1 MYKYILK
8 CLTNVYLDMLVISL
22 LLHFQY
28 SDFVKRFRKSVSQ
41 CLSEN
46 NEDFTHFINFKVK
59 NYPEKKL
66 CIYKMYYVFQS
77 YFISLKSLNH
87 TLDLNLINTDI
98 IYQMNRGIK
107 I

>member
-66 CIYKMYYVFQS
+66 CIYTTSAPWPFQS
-77 YFISLKSLNH
+77 YFISKKIK
-87 TLDLNLINTDI
+87 NL
-98 IYQMNRGIK
+98 
-107 I
+107 